1 MNQTRIF
8 RKCTECLFFIQ
19 LLLQSWML
27 WTMVKVV
34 PEYSEDDYDFG
45 AAIFVST
52 IFLWGPYVLADAV
65 MAFKTRLA
73 TPSPTGWWSTLTS
86 SPTTTAVC
94 GVLVLCVAVL
104 GIVLDAIR
112 G

>member
-1 MNQTRIF
+1 
-8 RKCTECLFFIQ
+8 
-19 LLLQSWML
+19 
-27 WTMVKVV
+27 
-34 PEYSEDDYDFG
+34 
-45 AAIFVST
+45 
-52 IFLWGPYVLADAV
+52 

-94 GVLVLCVAVL
+94 GVLVLRVAVL